1 MAKKGG
7 APENLDPVRTK
18 EEAKKRGRNG
28 GIKSGEVRR
37 NKRDA
42 KNAMNLL
49 LNMAAKG
56 QIKDNLVT
64 LGIDP
69 EDQTNMVALQARL
82 FTMAMG
88 GNLQAYDR
96 LIKISGNDPEENR
109 KERESRAADK
119 RRDRESEARVSALEH
134 GDSMGRYAVPG
145 DEEDESGE
153 KDDVI
158 IFMPYTERDEK
169 TEAKADDVLHPETG
183 DSAPVHENVEPDPSA
198 SDGASEDAPEKT
210 AKETEE
216 GASEGGGTE

>member
-28 GIKSGEVRR
+28 GIKSGEARR

-56 QIKDNLVT
+56 QLKDNLDT
-64 LGIDP
+64 LGFAS

-82 FTMAMG
+82 FTMALS

-96 LIKISGNDPEENR
+96 VIKISGNDPEENR
-109 KERESRAADK
+109 KERESLASDK
-119 RRDRESEARVSALEH
+119 RRDREMEARVTALER

-145 DEEDESGE
+145 DDELDDEEKE
-153 KDDVI
+153 DVVI
-158 IFMPYTERDEK
+158 YMPYTERDAK
-169 TEAKADDVLHPETG
+169 PDGEAPVVHATETG
-183 DSAPVHENVEPDPSA
+183 GVPVMADCGTTGAPDADP
-198 SDGASEDAPEKT
+198 APE
-210 AKETEE
+210 
-216 GASEGGGTE
+216 GSVEGGGPK

>member
-28 GIKSGEVRR
+28 GIKSGEARR

-56 QIKDNLVT
+56 QLKDNLEN
-64 LGIDP
+64 LGFDT

-96 LIKISGNDPEENR
+96 VIKISGNDPEENR
-109 KERESRAADK
+109 KERESRASDK
-119 RRDRESEARVSALEH
+119 RRDRETDARVAALER
-134 GDSMGRYAVPG
+134 GDSMGRYAVPEEDQSN
-145 DEEDESGE
+145 DEEKE
-153 KDDVI
+153 DVVI
-158 IFMPYTERDEK
+158 YMPYTERDAKPEVGSSTVCD
-169 TEAKADDVLHPETG
+169 TETETVSVADGGVHGDTCTAPTPET
-183 DSAPVHENVEPDPSA
+183 PV
-198 SDGASEDAPEKT
+198 
-210 AKETEE
+210 
-216 GASEGGGTE
+216 EGGGAE

>member
-28 GIKSGEVRR
+28 GIKSGEARR

-56 QIKDNLVT
+56 QLKDNLET
-64 LGIDP
+64 LGFDA

-82 FTMAMG
+82 FTMALG

-96 LIKISGNDPEENR
+96 VIKISGNDPEENR
-109 KERESRAADK
+109 KERESLASDK
-119 RRDRESEARVSALEH
+119 RRDRETDARVTALER
-134 GDSMGRYAVPG
+134 GDSMGRYAMPG
-145 DEEDESGE
+145 DDEFDDEEKE
-153 KDDVI
+153 DVVI
-158 IFMPYTERDEK
+158 YMPYTERDAKPE
-169 TEAKADDVLHPETG
+169 EAPDVHASETRTVSEVADSGTSDAPDADTAPET
-183 DSAPVHENVEPDPSA
+183 PV
-198 SDGASEDAPEKT
+198 
-210 AKETEE
+210 
-216 GASEGGGTE
+216 EGGGSE

>member
-28 GIKSGEVRR
+28 GIKSGEARR

-56 QIKDNLVT
+56 QLKENLEH
-64 LGIDP
+64 LGIGS

-82 FTMAMG
+82 FTMALG

-96 LIKISGNDPEENR
+96 VIKISGNDPEENR
-109 KERESRAADK
+109 KERESLASDK
-119 RRDRESEARVSALEH
+119 RRDRETDARVTAMER
-134 GDSMGRYAVPG
+134 GDSMGHYAMPG
-145 DEEDESGE
+145 DDQFDDEETE
-153 KDDVI
+153 DVVI
-158 IFMPYTERDEK
+158 YMPYTERDAK
-169 TEAKADDVLHPETG
+169 PEAEDPVVHASETG
-183 DSAPVHENVEPDPSA
+183 TVSEVADSGTAPAIGSDTAPQA
-198 SDGASEDAPEKT
+198 SV
-210 AKETEE
+210 
-216 GASEGGGTE
+216 EGGGAE

>member
-28 GIKSGEVRR
+28 GIKSGEARR

-56 QIKDNLVT
+56 QIKENLEN
-64 LGIDP
+64 LGIST

-82 FTMAMG
+82 FTMALG

-109 KERESRAADK
+109 KERESLAADK
-119 RRDRESEARVSALEH
+119 RRDRETDARVTALER
-134 GDSMGRYAVPG
+134 GDSMGHYAMPG
-145 DEEDESGE
+145 DDEFDDEEKE
-153 KDDVI
+153 DVV
-158 IFMPYTERDEK
+158 IFMPYTERDAK
-169 TEAKADDVLHPETG
+169 PAAEAPDVHATETG
-183 DSAPVHENVEPDPSA
+183 DVPAVADSGTPDNTGADPTPQAPV
-198 SDGASEDAPEKT
+198 
-210 AKETEE
+210 
-216 GASEGGGTE
+216 EGGGAE

>member
-28 GIKSGEVRR
+28 GIKSGEARR

-56 QIKDNLVT
+56 QLKKNLEE
-64 LGIDP
+64 LGFDS
-69 EDQTNMVALQARL
+69 EDQTNMIALQARL

-96 LIKISGNDPEENR
+96 VIKISGNDPEENR
-109 KERESRAADK
+109 KERESLASDK
-119 RRDRESEARVSALEH
+119 RRDRETDARVTALEH

-145 DEEDESGE
+145 DDEFDDEEKE
-153 KDDVI
+153 DVV
-158 IFMPYTERDEK
+158 IFMPYTERDAKPE
-169 TEAKADDVLHPETG
+169 EAPAAAHTAEAESLPTVDDGKGNVPEPVPPET
-183 DSAPVHENVEPDPSA
+183 V
-198 SDGASEDAPEKT
+198 
-210 AKETEE
+210 
-216 GASEGGGTE
+216 EGGVDG

>member
-28 GIKSGEVRR
+28 GIKSGEARR

-56 QIKDNLVT
+56 QIKENLEN
-64 LGIDP
+64 LGIET

-82 FTMAMG
+82 FTMALG

-109 KERESRAADK
+109 KERESLASDR
-119 RRDRESEARVSALEH
+119 RRDRETDARVAALER
-134 GDSMGRYAVPG
+134 GDSLGHYATPG
-145 DEEDESGE
+145 DDDFDDEEKE
-153 KDDVI
+153 DVVI
-158 IFMPYTERDEK
+158 YMPYTERDAK
-169 TEAKADDVLHPETG
+169 PEAVDPVVHASETG
-183 DSAPVHENVEPDPSA
+183 SVSELVDSGVSGSSDAEPAPEAPV
-198 SDGASEDAPEKT
+198 
-210 AKETEE
+210 
-216 GASEGGGTE
+216 EGGGAG